1 MLLHKSMESQKHKWE
16 LGKKWEHKS
25 TGASDS
31 KKIRCHKSVLCTKR
45 EELILPV
52 KTRVWYRMHESELE
66 NGLYHAGNARAH
78 ASYILSS
85 TTRKST

>member
-31 KKIRCHKSVLCTKR
+31 K
-45 EELILPV
+45 
-52 KTRVWYRMHESELE
+52 
-66 NGLYHAGNARAH
+66 A
-78 ASYILSS
+78 LSS
-85 TTRKST
+85 SPEIPKKNNLFNFNTKM